1 MTCPSF
7 HLLTVNTL
15 KRLGGESWSWTEMSQ
30 KAANTKSMFPLIS
43 FSFRFLISVQEAS
56 FFLNTNADNWHR
68 RTSCGYIFTFLM
80 NERSSSNKVPSQ
92 ADWLNRHR
100 TPNRRLAK
108 SSPSSFHEEHAFR
121 ELRDITQKTFGAKGS
136 KGYKDK
142 PCLVKGPACQ
152 QSSVSFRAQ
161 WSEGESSYLWAF
173 PDGEFLTLGLLE
185 CIDRNPKH
193 TATHTDRFLSSSSAA
208 AGSSKAPSIPCF
220 LQCCRPACLF
230 PLCFSLLLHWAFP
243 SCSSSILQMRDFCCC
258 EEVSH
263 LQGTLQQI
271 SHISKDQ

>member
-121 ELRDITQKTFGAKGS
+121 KLRDITQKTFGAKGS
-136 KGYKDK
+136 KGYKEQAMSGERSSLPTK
-142 PCLVKGPACQ
+142 FSVL
-152 QSSVSFRAQ
+152 QSSVKWRRI
-161 WSEGESSYLWAF
+161 LL
-173 PDGEFLTLGLLE
+173 PLG
-185 CIDRNPKH
+185 I
-193 TATHTDRFLSSSSAA
+193 SWW
-208 AGSSKAPSIPCF
+208 G
-220 LQCCRPACLF
+220 
-230 PLCFSLLLHWAFP
+230 
-243 SCSSSILQMRDFCCC
+243 
-258 EEVSH
+258 
-263 LQGTLQQI
+263 I
-271 SHISKDQ
+271 SHFGVTGMHWQKS